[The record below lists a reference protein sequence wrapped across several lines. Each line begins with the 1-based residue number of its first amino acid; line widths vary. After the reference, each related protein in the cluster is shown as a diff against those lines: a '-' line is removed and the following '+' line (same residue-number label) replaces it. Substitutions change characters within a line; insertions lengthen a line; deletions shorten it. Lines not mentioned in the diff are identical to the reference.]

1 MGLAAR
7 LRSARGRCGLKHPVN
22 NPRLGKRPVMK
33 DGHDEQS
40 ATHDLTNTALV
51 AGRCER
57 VIEPRIHTEYGMGR

>member
-1 MGLAAR
+1 
-7 LRSARGRCGLKHPVN
+7 
-22 NPRLGKRPVMK
+22 MK